1 MVKQGIKSHV
11 GHLAAAL
18 AFVGSFC
25 FFQFAYPYHLARREQ
40 LNLFVFD
47 GDYIA
52 QTYRGI
58 ASPVRFVADFL
69 EQFFHLPVVAP
80 LIVALLL
87 VGIGYVAYRIC
98 RHFMGRWPSLIVG
111 ALFFA
116 WSFMR
121 EMGNL
126 YQTRYT
132 LVTLGYLSLVLLALQ
147 FRKAWLRPVAA
158 VVFLAAGF
166 WALGQPWHKDYG
178 KPWST
183 PKLDYERLIGLDIE
197 TTRENWDKVLELSKV
212 DLYMEEASYCFN
224 LAHAMKGNLGE
235 TLLNHSQ
242 NHLYTL
248 LFPVSSER
256 TVFTNTLAGEAWFQL
271 GDMTVAEQSAI
282 TALQASPKHTGV
294 RFLVRLARVNLA
306 MGEDAAA
313 MKYLDIL
320 SKTLFYGKWARGMMP
335 AHQDEAARAQLAEM
349 RKKVIR
355 KDFVHNSD
363 KPRSI
368 LYALLEADPGNR
380 PAREYLLC
388 FDLMGYNLDGF
399 IEDLA
404 PERIKG
410 HLYDEAI
417 LIWLSRNDRL
427 NPEEV
432 TRYGVDLSEVDRMGR
447 FGRNPNAFKNT
458 YWYYYLVAMQEAQ
471 QQQQ

>member
-11 GHLAAAL
+11 GQLAAAL

-40 LNLFVFD
+40 LNLFVYD

-87 VGIGYVAYRIC
+87 TAIGYVAYKIC
-98 RHFMGRWPSLIVG
+98 RKFMGIWPSLAVG
-111 ALFFA
+111 TLFFA
-116 WSFMR
+116 WSFLR

-132 LVTLGYLSLVLLALQ
+132 LVVLGYLSLLLLALQ

-158 VVFLAAGF
+158 VVLLAAGV
-166 WALGQPWHKDYG
+166 WLLGPPYHKDYG
-178 KPWST
+178 KWWNT
-183 PKLDYERLIGLDIE
+183 PKLEYERVIGLDVE
-197 TTRENWDKVLELSKV
+197 TSRENWDKVLELSKV
-212 DLYMEEASYCFN
+212 DLYMEEASYCYN
-224 LAHAMKGNLGE
+224 LAHAMKGDLGD
-235 TLLNHSQ
+235 TMLNHSQ
-242 NHLYTL
+242 NHHLTL

-313 MKYLDIL
+313 MKYLGIL
-320 SKTLFYGKWARGMMP
+320 SKTLFYGKWARSMMP
-335 AHQDEAARAQLAEM
+335 AHQDEAARAQLAEA
-349 RKKVIR
+349 RAKLIR
-355 KDFVHNSD
+355 TDFVHHSD
-363 KPRSI
+363 KPRAV
-368 LYALLEADPGNR
+368 LHALLEADPDNR

-399 IEDLA
+399 MEDYV
-404 PERIKG
+404 PGQVDG
-410 HLYDEAI
+410 HLYREAI

-432 TRYGVDLSEVDRMGR
+432 ARYGVDVSEVDRMGR
-447 FGRNPNAFKNT
+447 FGRNPNAFRNT
-458 YWYYYLVAMQEAQ
+458 YWYYYWKAMQEAQ
-471 QQQQ
+471 Q

>member
-1 MVKQGIKSHV
+1 MRKLGTKHA

-47 GDYIA
+47 GDYISR
-52 QTYRGI
+52 TYRGTGWL
-58 ASPVRFVADFL
+58 ARFAADFL

-87 VGIGYVAYRIC
+87 VAIGYVAFRIC
-98 RHFMGRWPSLIVG
+98 RKFMGVWPSLAVG
-111 ALFFA
+111 TLFFA

-121 EMGNL
+121 ETGNL

-132 LVTLGYLSLVLLALQ
+132 LVTLGFLSLILLALQ

-158 VVFLAAGF
+158 VVFVAAGA
-166 WALGQPWHKDYG
+166 WLLGSPFHKDYG
-178 KPWST
+178 KWWHVPR
-183 PKLDYERLIGLDIE
+183 LNYERVIALDVE

-242 NHLYTL
+242 NHIYTL

-282 TALQASPKHTGV
+282 TALQASPKHTGT

-313 MKYLDIL
+313 MKYLSIL
-320 SKTLFYGKWARGMMP
+320 SKTLFYGKWARRMMP
-335 AHQDEAARAQLAEM
+335 GHQDEAARAEVAEAH
-349 RKKVIR
+349 KKLMQ
-355 KDFVHNSD
+355 KDFVHQSGT
-363 KPRSI
+363 PRNV
-368 LYALLEADPGNR
+368 LHALLEADPDNR

-399 IEDLA
+399 MEDLG
-404 PERIKG
+404 PDRPKG

-447 FGRNPNAFKNT
+447 FGRNPNAFRNT
-458 YWYYYLVAMQEAQ
+458 YWYYYLMAMQEAQ
-471 QQQQ
+471 QQ

>member
-98 RHFMGRWPSLIVG
+98 RLFMGRWPSLIVG

-158 VVFLAAGF
+158 VVFLAAGV
-166 WALGQPWHKDYG
+166 WLLGSPYHKDYG
-178 KPWST
+178 RWW
-183 PKLDYERLIGLDIE
+183 
-197 TTRENWDKVLELSKV
+197 TT
-212 DLYMEEASYCFN
+212 
-224 LAHAMKGNLGE
+224 
-235 TLLNHSQ
+235 Q
-242 NHLYTL
+242 N
-248 LFPVSSER
+248 SWR
-256 TVFTNTLAGEAWFQL
+256 T
-271 GDMTVAEQSAI
+271 
-282 TALQASPKHTGV
+282 
-294 RFLVRLARVNLA
+294 
-306 MGEDAAA
+306 
-313 MKYLDIL
+313 
-320 SKTLFYGKWARGMMP
+320 
-335 AHQDEAARAQLAEM
+335 
-349 RKKVIR
+349 
-355 KDFVHNSD
+355 
-363 KPRSI
+363 
-368 LYALLEADPGNR
+368 
-380 PAREYLLC
+380 
-388 FDLMGYNLDGF
+388 
-399 IEDLA
+399 
-404 PERIKG
+404 
-410 HLYDEAI
+410 
-417 LIWLSRNDRL
+417 
-427 NPEEV
+427 
-432 TRYGVDLSEVDRMGR
+432 
-447 FGRNPNAFKNT
+447 
-458 YWYYYLVAMQEAQ
+458 
-471 QQQQ
+471 